1 MPVIYKSEPVIKTA
15 LKGVRYDYSAL
26 STRTA
31 FNFNQ
36 LAKVHFIIK
45 ASCVQYID
53 LIFDEPFCCNMF
65 WDIWTLE
72 SFTRHKWNFPSAF
85 STTQNG
91 RLIRSLPWQQQNIVN
106 SKDLSKKIHSRHCKV
121 IFQNKV
127 LKYLIQIVSKS
138 CI

>member
-1 MPVIYKSEPVIKTA
+1 MPVIYKSEPVIKTP

-65 WDIWTLE
+65 
-72 SFTRHKWNFPSAF
+72 
-85 STTQNG
+85 
-91 RLIRSLPWQQQNIVN
+91 
-106 SKDLSKKIHSRHCKV
+106 
-121 IFQNKV
+121 
-127 LKYLIQIVSKS
+127 
-138 CI
+138 